1 MVDQFQAFLLLG
13 VTALFVI
20 IAIRLVRSE
29 RANALRARDRRFG
42 QKQNRSS
49 QP

>member
-29 RANALRARDRRFG
+29 RANAQRFRDRRFG
-42 QKQNRSS
+42 QRQNRSS
-49 QP
+49 QS

>member
-29 RANALRARDRRFG
+29 RANARLRDRRVG

-49 QP
+49 QSR